1 MGNIFIDS
9 DMGVPQIGCT
19 DCGKCDSII
28 GRSLCNIIDR
38 GCCHYFPEFTLVDI
52 QRMSVLNGGRKALDI
67 ILSNPGTIVNSY
79 NIYSKGYFDKEAYD
93 QYIESGNIIEAGSIR
108 DHTIFF
114 RTCPFV
120 VPGSGCKLPLR
131 FRTTVCNFFICA
143 EIIERPDLQDQF
155 KVYLEERSRYARW
168 VYRESGVLQHI
179 LSENGLDLISDF
191 SASINLLAE
200 INPSSYEFPSLEPVS
215 YT

>member
-28 GRSLCNIIDR
+28 GRSLCNITDR

-67 ILSNPGTIVNSY
+67 ILSTPGTIVNSY